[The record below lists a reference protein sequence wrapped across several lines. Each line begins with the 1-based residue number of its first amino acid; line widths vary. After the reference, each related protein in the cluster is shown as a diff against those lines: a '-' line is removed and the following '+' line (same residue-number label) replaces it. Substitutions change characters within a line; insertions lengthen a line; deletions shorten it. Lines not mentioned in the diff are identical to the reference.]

1 MMFVTIGK
9 SILLNYKSPTT
20 RHWQVKVNQG
30 CRLLGRGTMNEI
42 LPKLRTVWPP
52 DLQGTETGYKTNSC
66 EFNGSTIVQTLDDL
80 HEHAWWTGL
89 KIVVGGDQQSEFLV
103 TLVDTDGV
111 LSTLRVMSGEVQPF
125 QWALP
130 AHVAT
135 ARSIR
140 LHIVPVLPN
149 LIPYVNVIS
158 YFHEMPPL
166 DPATA
171 IHFILDN
178 YAIAFSHPGAVG
190 SPPLIVPSMHRLY
203 Q

>member
-1 MMFVTIGK
+1 
-9 SILLNYKSPTT
+9 
-20 RHWQVKVNQG
+20 
-30 CRLLGRGTMNEI
+30 MNDI

-52 DLQGTETGYKTNSC
+52 NLQREETGYKTKSG
-66 EFNGSTIVQTLDDL
+66 EFNGATLVESLDDL

-89 KIVVGGDQQSEFLV
+89 KIVVGGLPDQQAEFLV

-111 LSTLRVMSGEVQPF
+111 LSTLRVMSGEAQPF

-130 AHVAT
+130 AHVAA

-140 LHIVPVLPN
+140 LHIAPILPN

-171 IHFILDN
+171 IHFILDD
-178 YAIAFSHPGAVG
+178 YSVAFSYPGSVDRQV
-190 SPPLIVPSMHRLY
+190 LIIPSMHKLY